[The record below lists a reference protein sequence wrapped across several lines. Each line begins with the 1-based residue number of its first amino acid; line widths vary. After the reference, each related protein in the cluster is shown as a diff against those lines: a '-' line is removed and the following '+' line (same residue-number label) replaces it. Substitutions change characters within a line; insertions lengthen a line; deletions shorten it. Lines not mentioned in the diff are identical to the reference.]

1 MTSRHDEGKL
11 MVRPIEPGDARTVST
26 LVGQLGYTRS
36 EQEIRDWIAAADASR
51 QAALVACYGGEVAG
65 WIEVSIER
73 HLQSAPFALIGGLVV
88 AEGLRGKGIGREL
101 CRAAEAWAWQ
111 HAVEKVRV
119 TSRSTRLDAHRFYTR
134 DGYRVVKTSLIFE
147 KDRPKQA

>member
-73 HLQSAPFALIGGLVV
+73 HLQSAPLALIGGLVV

-101 CRAAEAWAWQ
+101 CRAAEAWAWK

-119 TSRSTRLDAHRFYTR
+119 TSRSTRIDAHRFYTR
-134 DGYRVVKTSLIFE
+134 DGYGVVKTSLIFE